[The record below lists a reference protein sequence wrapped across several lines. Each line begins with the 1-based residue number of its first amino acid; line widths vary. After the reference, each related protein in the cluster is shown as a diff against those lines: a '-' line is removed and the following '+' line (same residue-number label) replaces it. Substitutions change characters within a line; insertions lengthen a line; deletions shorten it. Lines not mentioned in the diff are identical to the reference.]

1 MFYDATGK
9 DLKLSIIRSEKNH
22 SLDFWPG
29 AKLLNIYLQDQKCM
43 CFDTAA
49 AKSRQL
55 CPNLCDPIDGTQQVP
70 LSLGFSRQEHWSG
83 LPLGN

>member
-43 CFDTAA
+43 CFDTR
-49 AKSRQL
+49 SRELIVIIIFNDQNFL
-55 CPNLCDPIDGTQQVP
+55 ANYLI
-70 LSLGFSRQEHWSG
+70 
-83 LPLGN
+83 

>member
-29 AKLLNIYLQDQKCM
+29 AKLLNICLQDQKCM
-43 CFDTAA
+43 CFDTR
-49 AKSRQL
+49 SRELIVIIIFNDQNFL
-55 CPNLCDPIDGTQQVP
+55 ANYLI
-70 LSLGFSRQEHWSG
+70 
-83 LPLGN
+83 